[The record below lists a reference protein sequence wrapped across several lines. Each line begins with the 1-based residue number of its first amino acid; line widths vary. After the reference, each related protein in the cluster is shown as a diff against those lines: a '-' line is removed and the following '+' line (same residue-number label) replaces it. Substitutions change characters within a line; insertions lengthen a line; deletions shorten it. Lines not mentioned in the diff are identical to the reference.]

1 MKRGRRK
8 KLKMAE
14 RRVLVKVFAAEYRK
28 VRKKRKGVIL
38 DQVVE
43 ATGYERHYAAR
54 LLRNHGKTVVV
65 APGVLVK
72 GDVGCRI
79 RRRRQRIY
87 GEDVKRVL
95 IRLWELLDYLCGK
108 RLVGALPETIKALE
122 RHGELKLPEELR
134 RKLLCVSAATIDR
147 LLASEKRKLQL
158 KGRSLTKPGSLL
170 RQQIPIRTFA
180 DWDEARPGFVEM
192 DLVAHEGG
200 DASGDFAYTL
210 DLTDVSTGWTE
221 LAAVKNRAQV
231 WVFEA
236 LQEIR
241 QRLPFPLLGLD
252 SDNGGEFIN
261 HHLKRYCE
269 AEQISFTRSRPYRKN
284 DNCFVEQKNYS
295 VVRRHVGYGRY
306 DTEVELQLLN
316 QLYEYL
322 RLYVN
327 FFLPS
332 QKLKEKTRRGSR
344 VQKRYHKAR
353 TPYRR
358 VLDSKQVPG
367 HYKKKL
373 RAHYQTLN
381 PAELHRQ
388 IRRLEEALLWEATK
402 KRRATAVDGAVP
414 GGKASGFPTDTW
426 KTPAEFPTPT
436 TASTTTT
443 S

>member
-1 MKRGRRK
+1 M
-8 KLKMAE
+8 
-14 RRVLVKVFAAEYRK
+14 
-28 VRKKRKGVIL
+28 
-38 DQVVE
+38 
-43 ATGYERHYAAR
+43 
-54 LLRNHGKTVVV
+54 
-65 APGVLVK
+65 VK

-95 IRLWELLDYLCGK
+95 TRLWELLDYLCGK
-108 RLVGALPETIKALE
+108 RLVAALPETIEALE
-122 RHGELKLPEELR
+122 RHGELKLTEELR
-134 RKLLCVSAATIDR
+134 QKLLSVSAATIDR
-147 LLASEKRKLQL
+147 LLASEKKKLQL

-200 DASGDFAYTL
+200 NASGDFAYTL

-231 WVFEA
+231 WVFQA

-269 AEQISFTRSRPYRKN
+269 REEITFTRSRPYRKN

-306 DTEVELQLLN
+306 DNEVEVELLN
-316 QLYEYL
+316 QLYEQL

-332 QKLKEKTRRGSR
+332 QKLLQKTRRGSR
-344 VQKRYHKAR
+344 VQKRYDRAR

-358 VLDSKQVPG
+358 VLDCAQVPER
-367 HYKKKL
+367 YKKKL
-373 RAHYQTLN
+373 RAHYQKLN
-381 PAELHRQ
+381 PADLHRQ
-388 IRRLEEALLWEATK
+388 IRRLEEALLWEAAK

-414 GGKASGFPTDTW
+414 GGKASSFPTRPW
-426 KTPAEFPTPT
+426 KTPSEFPTPT

-443 S
+443 TTLKQVENFE

>member
-1 MKRGRRK
+1 MTGYNRSY
-8 KLKMAE
+8 
-14 RRVLVKVFAAEYRK
+14 AAWLLNQQGRK
-28 VRKKRKGVIL
+28 VWVHRKVA
-38 DQVVE
+38 VVGE
-43 ATGYERHYAAR
+43 
-54 LLRNHGKTVVV
+54 
-65 APGVLVK
+65 
-72 GDVGCRI
+72 VGI
-79 RRRRQRIY
+79 GSRRRRRRTY
-87 GEDVKRVL
+87 GADVKKVL
-95 IRLWELLDYLCGK
+95 IRLWQLLDYLCGK
-108 RLVGALPETIKALE
+108 RLVGALAETIEALE

-134 RKLLCVSAATIDR
+134 RKLLSVSAATIDR
-147 LLASEKRKLQL
+147 LLASEKKKLRL
-158 KGRSLTKPGSLL
+158 KGRCLTKPGSLL

-241 QRLPFPLLGLD
+241 QRLPFDLLGLD

-269 AEQISFTRSRPYRKN
+269 QEEITFTRSRPYRKN

-306 DTEVELQLLN
+306 DTEVELELLN
-316 QLYEYL
+316 ELYEQL

-344 VQKRYHKAR
+344 VQKRYDEAR

-358 VLDSKQVPG
+358 VLDSKQVPEC
-367 HYKKKL
+367 YKKKL
-373 RAHYQTLN
+373 RAQYEKLN
-381 PAELHRQ
+381 PAELHRNLLR
-388 IRRLEEALLWEATK
+388 IEEALLYEGK
-402 KRRATAVDGAVP
+402 QKRRATAVDGAVP
-414 GGKASGFPTDTW
+414 RGKAYGFPTGTW
-426 KTPAEFPTPT
+426 KTPTEFPTPT

-443 S
+443 A

>member
-1 MKRGRRK
+1 
-8 KLKMAE
+8 MAE
-14 RRVLVKVFAAEYRK
+14 RRVLVRGVSGKYRRSSEKEKGRILDEFVEMTGYNRAYAAWLLNQQGRK
-28 VRKKRKGVIL
+28 VWVNRKL
-38 DQVVE
+38 
-43 ATGYERHYAAR
+43 A
-54 LLRNHGKTVVV
+54 VV
-65 APGVLVK
+65 AE
-72 GDVGCRI
+72 VGIRS
-79 RRRRQRIY
+79 RRRCHRVY

-95 IRLWELLDYLCGK
+95 IRLWKLLDYLCGK
-108 RLVGALPETIKALE
+108 RLVGALPETIEALE
-122 RHGELKLPEELR
+122 RHGELKLTKPLR
-134 RKLLCVSAATIDR
+134 QKLLCVSAATIDR
-147 LLASEKRKLQL
+147 LLASEKKKLRL
-158 KGRSLTKPGSLL
+158 KGRALTKPGSLL

-200 DASGDFAYTL
+200 NASGDFAYTL

-269 AEQISFTRSRPYRKN
+269 QEKITFTRSRPYRKN

-316 QLYEYL
+316 QLYKSL

-332 QKLKEKTRRGSR
+332 QKLKEKTRQGSR
-344 VQKRYHKAR
+344 VQKRYHPAR

-358 VLDSKQVPG
+358 VLDCERVAE

-373 RAHYQTLN
+373 RVQYQTLN
-381 PAELHRQ
+381 PAELERQ
-388 IRRLEEALLWEATK
+388 IRRLEEELLYRSTQKW
-402 KRRATAVDGAVP
+402 RATAVDGAVP
-414 GGKASGFPTDTW
+414 GGKTSGFPTGTW
-426 KTPAEFPTPT
+426 KTPSEFPTPS

>member
-1 MKRGRRK
+1 
-8 KLKMAE
+8 MAE
-14 RRVLVKVFAAEYRK
+14 RRVLVRGVSGRYRRSSKKEKGRILDEFVQMTGYHRTYAAWLLNQQGRK
-28 VRKKRKGVIL
+28 VWVNRKL
-38 DQVVE
+38 AVVGE
-43 ATGYERHYAAR
+43 
-54 LLRNHGKTVVV
+54 
-65 APGVLVK
+65 
-72 GDVGCRI
+72 VGIRS
-79 RRRRQRIY
+79 RRRRRRVY

-95 IRLWELLDYLCGK
+95 IRLWKLLDYLCGK
-108 RLVGALPETIKALE
+108 RLVAALPETIEALE
-122 RHGELKLPEELR
+122 RHGEFKLSEKLR
-134 RKLLCVSAATIDR
+134 CKLLSVSAATIDR
-147 LLASEKRKLQL
+147 LLASEKKKLQL

-200 DASGDFAYTL
+200 SASGDFAYTL

-261 HHLKRYCE
+261 HHLKRYCDQE
-269 AEQISFTRSRPYRKN
+269 EITFTRSRPYRKN

-306 DTEVELQLLN
+306 DTEVELRLLN

-332 QKLKEKTRRGSR
+332 QKLKEKTRQGSR

-358 VLDSKQVPG
+358 VLDCEQVAER
-367 HYKKKL
+367 YKKKL
-373 RAHYQTLN
+373 RTQYQKLI
-381 PAELHRQ
+381 PAELHRN
-388 IRRLEEALLWEATK
+388 ILRTEEALLYQEK
-402 KRRATAVDGAVP
+402 QKRQAGAVDGAVAA
-414 GGKASGFPTDTW
+414 GKAFAFPTATW
-426 KTPAEFPTPT
+426 KTPD
-436 TASTTTT
+436 
-443 S
+443 

>member
-1 MKRGRRK
+1 VWVNRK
-8 KLKMAE
+8 LA
-14 RRVLVKVFAAEYRK
+14 
-28 VRKKRKGVIL
+28 
-38 DQVVE
+38 VV
-43 ATGYERHYAAR
+43 
-54 LLRNHGKTVVV
+54 
-65 APGVLVK
+65 
-72 GDVGCRI
+72 GDVGIRS
-79 RRRRQRIY
+79 RRRRRKVY

-95 IRLWELLDYLCGK
+95 TRLWKLLDYVCGK
-108 RLVGALPETIKALE
+108 RLVAALAETIEALE
-122 RHGELKLPEELR
+122 RHGELRLTEELR
-134 RKLLCVSAATIDR
+134 QKLLSVSAATIDR
-147 LLASEKRKLQL
+147 LLASEKKKQRL

-180 DWDEARPGFVEM
+180 DWDEACPGFVEM

-236 LQEIR
+236 LQEVR

-269 AEQISFTRSRPYRKN
+269 VEEITFTRSRPYRKN

-306 DTEVELQLLN
+306 DTEVEVELLN
-316 QLYEYL
+316 QLYEQL

-332 QKLKEKTRRGSR
+332 QKLLEKTRQGSR
-344 VQKRYHKAR
+344 VQKRYDRAR

-358 VLDSKQVPG
+358 VLDSKRVKES
-367 HYKKKL
+367 YKKKL
-373 RAHYQTLN
+373 RAQYQTLN
-381 PAELHRQ
+381 PAELERQ
-388 IRRLEEALLWEATK
+388 IRRLEEELLYRSTQKW
-402 KRRATAVDGAVP
+402 RAAAVDGAVP
-414 GGKASGFPTDTW
+414 GGKASGFPTGTW
-426 KTPAEFPTPT
+426 KTPSKFPTPT
-436 TASTTTT
+436 TAPTTTT